1 MKFIQ
6 IMIPVGGWGGGGLG
20 EATMRFNVYIGINS
34 GKSLKTI

>member
-6 IMIPVGGWGGGGLG
+6 IMIPVDGGGGGVG

-34 GKSLKTI
+34 EQSLKII

>member
-6 IMIPVGGWGGGGLG
+6 IMIPVGGWGGGLG